1 MDILSKSVI
10 PLKNNAAPSTKR
22 TGRFFQA
29 PVEFQNV
36 SVTFGIA
43 GKEKVIL
50 ESMDAQIQPG
60 EFVALLGP
68 SGCGKSTVLNLV
80 AGYLKPTTGAVVVN
94 GKPVDGPDPQRGMVF
109 QQHSLFPWKTVQE
122 NVEFGPRMAGEPK
135 TIAESTARTFLG
147 MVGLTKFADH
157 YPSQLSGGMQHRV
170 EIARAL
176 ANYPGVLLM
185 DEPFGALDAQTRL
198 VMQDG
203 LLKLWEQ
210 FKPTVLFVTHD
221 IDEAVLLADRILIM
235 GVAPGRVIA
244 ELNVGIERPR
254 GVDALTDHRFSRL
267 KAQCLELLEQ
277 ESRKAF
283 GADDDGE
290 QPEAGVA

>member
-1 MDILSKSVI
+1 MTLDEVSVAFGPEKRRKTILSS
-10 PLKNNAAPSTKR
+10 LTMH
-22 TGRFFQA
+22 
-29 PVEFQNV
+29 VE
-36 SVTFGIA
+36 
-43 GKEKVIL
+43 
-50 ESMDAQIQPG
+50 PG

-80 AGYLKPTTGAVVVN
+80 AGYLKPSTGAVLVDS
-94 GKPVDGPDPQRGMVF
+94 KPVAGPDPQRGMVF
-109 QQHSLFPWKTVQE
+109 QQHTLFPWKTVQE
-122 NVEFGPRMAGEPK
+122 NVEFGPKMAGQPK
-135 TIAESTARTFLG
+135 ATAEATARTFLD
-147 MVGLTKFADH
+147 MVGLSKVADH

-210 FKPTVLFVTHD
+210 LKPTVLFVTHD

-235 GVAPGRVIA
+235 GVSPGRVIS
-244 ELNVGIERPR
+244 EIEVDIERPR
-254 GVDALTDHRFSRL
+254 NVRAMTDPRFGRL
-267 KAQCLELLEQ
+267 KGQCLDLLER

-283 GADDDGE
+283 GLQDDDDTDD
-290 QPEAGVA
+290 EASPLRA

>member
-1 MDILSKSVI
+1 MNMTSEAIEME
-10 PLKNNAAPSTKR
+10 PEFTHAPKR
-22 TGRFFQA
+22 HGKFSQA
-29 PVEFQNV
+29 EIQLDDV
-36 SVTFGIA
+36 SVAFGS
-43 GKEKVIL
+43 EKKRKTIL
-50 ESMDAQIQPG
+50 ASLTMNVAPG

-80 AGYLKPTTGAVVVN
+80 AGYLKPTLGTMKVN
-94 GKPVDGPDPQRGMVF
+94 GAGINGPDPQRGMVF
-109 QQHSLFPWKTVQE
+109 QQHTLFPWKTVQE
-122 NVEFGPRMAGEPK
+122 NVEFGPKMAGESK
-135 TIAESTARTFLG
+135 ATSESTARTFLE
-147 MVGLTKFADH
+147 MVGLSKYADH

-210 FKPTVLFVTHD
+210 LKPTVLFVTHD

-235 GVAPGRVIA
+235 GVLPSRVLA
-244 ELNVGIERPR
+244 EIEVDIERPR
-254 GVDALTDHRFSRL
+254 NVRAMTDSRFSQL
-267 KAQCLELLEQ
+267 KLRCLELLES

-283 GADDDGE
+283 SQDA
-290 QPEAGVA
+290 

>member
-10 PLKNNAAPSTKR
+10 PLKNKSPSATKL

-29 PVEFQNV
+29 PIDLEGV
-36 SVTFGIA
+36 SVAFGAAANQKI
-43 GKEKVIL
+43 IL
-50 ESMDAQIQPG
+50 DSMTAHIEPG

-80 AGYLKPTTGAVVVN
+80 AGYLKPTSGAVVVN
-94 GKPVDGPDPQRGMVF
+94 GSPVDGPDPQRGMVF

-147 MVGLTKFADH
+147 MVGLGKFANH

-235 GVAPGRVIA
+235 GVSPGRVIA
-244 ELNVGIERPR
+244 ELDVTIERPR
-254 GVDALTDHRFSRL
+254 NVRAITDQRFARL
-267 KAQCLELLEQ
+267 KAQCLELLEH

-283 GADDDGE
+283 GADDSE
-290 QPEAGVA
+290 EAEAGVA

>member
-1 MDILSKSVI
+1 MTLDEASVAFGSEKRRKTILSS
-10 PLKNNAAPSTKR
+10 LTMH
-22 TGRFFQA
+22 
-29 PVEFQNV
+29 VE
-36 SVTFGIA
+36 
-43 GKEKVIL
+43 
-50 ESMDAQIQPG
+50 PG

-80 AGYLKPTTGAVVVN
+80 AGYLKPSTGSVLVN
-94 GKPVDGPDPQRGMVF
+94 SKPITGPDPQRGMVF
-109 QQHSLFPWKTVQE
+109 QQHTLFPWKTVQE
-122 NVEFGPRMAGEPK
+122 NIEFGPKMSGQSKATTEG
-135 TIAESTARTFLG
+135 IARTFLE
-147 MVGLTKFADH
+147 MVGLSKFADH

-203 LLKLWEQ
+203 LLELWEQ
-210 FKPTVLFVTHD
+210 LKPTVLFVTHD

-235 GVAPGRVIA
+235 GVSPGRVIS
-244 ELNVGIERPR
+244 EIKVDMERPR
-254 GVDALTDHRFSRL
+254 NVRALTDPRFGRF
-267 KAQCLELLEQ
+267 KGQCLDLLER

-283 GADDDGE
+283 GLQDGDDEADDNNE
-290 QPEAGVA
+290 MKPLRA